1 MRLRSLGDTGL
12 KVSVLGFGGGPI
24 SGDYLGPAD
33 DGESLRT
40 LNLALDLGINFY
52 DTVDRQGS
60 GRSER
65 LIGQA
70 FKGKRDKVV
79 IATKGGRLP
88 VRNGKKVLTDYS
100 RSYIHQAIEA
110 SLKRLQ
116 SDYVDLYQ
124 IHNPPLEVIAKGEVF
139 EVFDELRRQGK
150 TRFIGLCV
158 GKPMEGLNAM
168 VRDGFHAI
176 QAAYNLLDQEAA
188 CELFPLAH
196 QGGVG
201 VIARVPLASGLLTG
215 KFTDA
220 SQWTQGDLRHRMYPG
235 DRLAEELRKIDA
247 LKTLVQGD
255 GQSLGRFSLRF
266 VLSNPHVST
275 VIPGAK
281 TRSELEDNVSAAEK
295 GPLGREEL
303 RRVDE
308 LWRRDFRP

>member
-12 KVSVLGFGGGPI
+12 KVSELGFGGGPI

-33 DGESLRT
+33 DAESLRA
-40 LNLALDLGINFY
+40 LNRALDLGINFY

-70 FKGKRDKVV
+70 FKGKRDKVI

-88 VRNGKKVLTDYS
+88 GPSGEKILTDYS
-100 RSYIHQAIEA
+100 RRHIHLAIEA

-139 EVFDELRRQGK
+139 EVFDELKRQGK
-150 TRFIGLCV
+150 TRFVGLCA
-158 GKPMEGLNAM
+158 GKPVEGLNAM
-168 VRDGFHAI
+168 ERGGFHAI

-188 CELFPLAH
+188 CELLPLAH

-215 KFTDA
+215 IFTGD
-220 SQWTQGDLRHRMYPG
+220 SQWTQGDLRRRLYPR

-247 LKTLVQGD
+247 LKALVQRD
-255 GQSLGRFSLRF
+255 GQSLGQFSLRF
-266 VLSNPHVST
+266 VLSNSLIST

-281 TRSELEDNVSAAEK
+281 TAAELEDNVSAAEK
-295 GPLGREEL
+295 GPLGEEEL
-303 RRVDE
+303 RRIDE
-308 LWRRDFRP
+308 LWRKDFRP